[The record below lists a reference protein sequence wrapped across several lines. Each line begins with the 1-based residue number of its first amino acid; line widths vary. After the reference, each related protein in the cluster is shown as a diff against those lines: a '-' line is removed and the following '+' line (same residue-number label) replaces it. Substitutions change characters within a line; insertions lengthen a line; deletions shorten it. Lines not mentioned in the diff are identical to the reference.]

1 MTDQTEK
8 PNKPLT
14 LSTTA
19 RSAAAKG
26 GSETQV
32 RQKFSH
38 GRTRAVTVE
47 VKKAVK
53 RPSAPVTAAA
63 PAPVAA
69 APAPAPAAPAPAAPA
84 RTLKLGGGGAPA
96 PTTARASAPPPA
108 PSSARSTLAPRP
120 SAPSGA
126 ARGGGLVLKTLTEE
140 EKKARMRVLDDANRE
155 AEVARQRAA
164 EDAKKRAAEEK
175 VRQSAEEDHRRR
187 LAEEEARK
195 KAEEEMKRK
204 ADALVQ
210 KRMDQADAA
219 PETPMARQVEEIG
232 ARPAAAPP
240 AARAPSAPPSR
251 PSSPPMQGRS
261 SGPPTG
267 RPSGP
272 MPGRPVIVPRPPGSS
287 PPSGGPG
294 GIRRPPMRP
303 PTAPP
308 KRPTQAPGARRE
320 APKRRSDKV
329 DVGRAVAGENDFRS
343 RSVAQQRRRLDRER
357 RREFDAEPQQ
367 KVYREVTIPEVITV
381 QELAQRMA
389 ERGADVIKTLMGMG
403 VMATINQAIDPD
415 TAELVVTEM
424 GHRFK
429 RVTEGDVE
437 TGLTDAVDPED
448 SLVPRPPVVTIMG
461 HVDHGKTSLLDA
473 LRATDV
479 AAHEAGGIT
488 QHIGAYQVTLP
499 SQQKITFLDTPGH
512 AAFTAMRARGAEVTD
527 IVVLVVAGDD
537 GVMPQ
542 TKEAIAHAKAAGVP
556 IIVAINKMDKP
567 GADASRVQNELLR
580 DEIQV
585 EALGGEVQ
593 SIEVSATKKMNLDKL
608 EEAILLQAEVL
619 ELKANPNRAADG
631 VVIEAKLDPGR
642 GSVATVLV
650 QKGTLKVGDV
660 LVAGAVWGRVRRLV
674 DDRGQAVEEAGPA
687 FPVEILGLAGTP
699 QAGDEFHVVESEAR
713 AREIADFRARRDRQ
727 VELARAAGGRGT
739 LEEMMK
745 GIREGTAKELPVL
758 IKADVQGSAEALAG
772 ALSQLGNEKV
782 VTRVVYSGVGGISE
796 ADMTL
801 AKASGALIIG
811 FNVRANPQARE
822 IAKRDKIDIRYYS
835 IIYKVTEDME
845 QLMVGLLDPT
855 YKETFLGNAQIREV
869 FRITK
874 AGNVA
879 GCMITEGMVKRGA
892 KVRLLRDNVVIHE
905 GTLKTL
911 RRFKDEVREVQHGF
925 ECGMAFE
932 NYDDIKV
939 GDIIECFDVEAVTPS
954 L

>member
-1 MTDQTEK
+1 MTEQKETTK
-8 PNKPLT
+8 PTKPLT

-19 RSAAAKG
+19 RSGAAAAKG
-26 GSETQV
+26 GETQV

-47 VKKAVK
+47 VKKQAK
-53 RPSAPVTAAA
+53 RPVGSAAA
-63 PAPVAA
+63 TPAPTPAA
-69 APAPAPAAPAPAAPA
+69 EAAPAAPTG
-84 RTLKLGGGGAPA
+84 RTLKLGGGTAAP
-96 PTTARASAPPPA
+96 
-108 PSSARSTLAPRP
+108 ARSTAAPAASRP
-120 SAPSGA
+120 SGDTGGA
-126 ARGGGLVLKTLTEE
+126 ARGIVLKTLTEE
-140 EKKARMRVLDDANRE
+140 EKEARTRALAGADRDAV
-155 AEVARQRAA
+155 VARQRAA
-164 EDAKKRAAEEK
+164 EEAKRRAVEDAARQKADEEHK
-175 VRQSAEEDHRRR
+175 RR
-187 LAEEEARK
+187 LADEETRK
-195 KAEEEMKRK
+195 KTEDEVKRR

-210 KRMDQADAA
+210 KRLDQAAGASPQTSAARQAQEIETGAA
-219 PETPMARQVEEIG
+219 PA
-232 ARPAAAPP
+232 
-240 AARAPSAPPSR
+240 SAPGAPRR
-251 PSSPPMQGRS
+251 PMGA
-261 SGPPTG
+261 
-267 RPSGP
+267 
-272 MPGRPVIVPRPPGSS
+272 PGA
-287 PPSGGPG
+287 GPG
-294 GIRRPPMRP
+294 GALRRPPMRP
-303 PTAPP
+303 VVN
-308 KRPTQAPGARRE
+308 KRLPQPPGARRE
-320 APKRRSDKV
+320 APKRRSDKI
-329 DVGRAVAGENDFRS
+329 DVGRAVEGENDFRARS
-343 RSVAQQRRRLDRER
+343 RAQQQRRLERDR
-357 RREFDAEPQQ
+357 RREHADDAQQ
-367 KVYREVTIPEVITV
+367 KVYREVTIPETITV
-381 QELAQRMA
+381 QELASRMS
-389 ERGADVIKTLMGMG
+389 ERGADVIKILMGMG

-424 GHRFK
+424 GHRPK
-429 RVTEGDVE
+429 RVAEGDVE
-437 TGLTDAVDPED
+437 TGLAETTDAED
-448 SLVPRPPVVTIMG
+448 TLVPRPPVVTIMG

-499 SQQKITFLDTPGH
+499 SKQKITFLDTPGH
-512 AAFTAMRARGAEVTD
+512 EAFTAMRSRGAQVTD

-542 TKEAIAHAKAAGVP
+542 TKEAIAHAKAAKVP
-556 IIVAINKMDKP
+556 IIVAINKMDKA

-585 EALGGEVQ
+585 EQLGGDVQ
-593 SIEVSATKKMNLDKL
+593 SIEVSAIKKTNLDKL

-650 QKGTLKVGDV
+650 QKGTLKGGDV

-674 DDRGQAVEEAGPA
+674 DDRGNAVETAGPA

-727 VELARAAGGRGT
+727 AELARAAGGRGT
-739 LEEMMK
+739 LEEMLK

-758 IKADVQGSAEALAG
+758 IKADVQGSAEALGG
-772 ALSQLGNEKV
+772 AISRLSTDKV
-782 VTRVVYSGVGGISE
+782 ATRVIYSGVGGISE
-796 ADMTL
+796 ADLTL
-801 AKASGALIIG
+801 AKAAGALIIG

-835 IIYKVTEDME
+835 IIYKVTEDI
-845 QLMVGLLDPT
+845 QALMVGLLDPT
-855 YKETFLGNAQIREV
+855 FKETFIGNAQIREV

-874 AGNVA
+874 VGNVA
-879 GCMITEGMVKRGA
+879 GCMVTEGMVKRGA

-905 GTLKTL
+905 GVLKTL

-939 GDIIECFDVEAVTPS
+939 GDVIECFDVEAVQPT